1 MKLQKKT
8 YLTSE
13 ADKLIDRS
21 FSEIGKTV
29 KTITVEG
36 FFKTY
41 KDIFFKIPKRG
52 VNSHTTL
59 YEESGEFIENPKT
72 RKAKKTTKLNQNIQE
87 LQSKISELQHKNEM
101 LSSINVSQELEL
113 KELKAQS

>member
-52 VNSHTTL
+52 INSHTTL
-59 YEESGEFIENPKT
+59 YEESGEFIEKPET
-72 RKAKKTTKLNQNIQE
+72 RKSKKINKLNQNIQE